1 MFIRIGYIVIIG
13 YHKKFKGDS
22 LNNMKRKI
30 WINGDFVN
38 WNDASVHI
46 LSHSHQR
53 GSLIFGFIP
62 IFENENGTFI
72 FRIDKHIERLY
83 SSCHLAGIPIDYK
96 ESELINAVFDAA
108 KENPGSKFIK
118 ISVYIASIEIDVVP
132 QDPLTTVAIA
142 AYEPQKDIIEKNSNP
157 FHRSD
162 YLSVWIEKDKHQR
175 RSDIIDPQIKIAAN
189 YTSPMMAKWKAR
201 KNGYDEI
208 ILTDSEG
215 YVTEAPTSNVF
226 IVNQDGVLMTADEDQ
241 VLHGI
246 TRMSII
252 EIAEDEGININI
264 GRIPL
269 KELQDAKEVFIT
281 SSSHLVCPVKS
292 LDKMPVGNGEIGK
305 TTMILKNRFLKTTEG
320 KDSKFNNWLSH
331 I

>member
-1 MFIRIGYIVIIG
+1 ME
-13 YHKKFKGDS
+13 
-22 LNNMKRKI
+22 RKI
-30 WINGDFVN
+30 WIDGVFVD

-62 IFENENGTFI
+62 IFENDNGAFI
-72 FRIDKHIERLY
+72 FRVDKHIERLFK
-83 SSCHLAGIPIDYK
+83 SCLLAGIPINYK
-96 ESELINAVFDAA
+96 ENELIDAIFHTV
-108 KENPGSKFIK
+108 KENPGSKFVK

-132 QDPLTTVAIA
+132 QDPFTKVAIA
-142 AYEPQKDIIEKNSNP
+142 AYEPQKDIIEKNSNV
-157 FHRSD
+157 FYKSENM
-162 YLSVWIEKDKHQR
+162 SVWIEKDKHQR
-175 RSDIIDPQIKIAAN
+175 RPDIIDPQIKIAAN

-208 ILTDSEG
+208 ILTDNKG

-226 IVNQDGVLMTADEDQ
+226 IVSQDGVLMTAQEDQ

-252 EIAEDEGININI
+252 EIAEDEGIEMNI

-269 KELQDAKEVFIT
+269 KELQEAIEVFIT
-281 SSSHLVCPVKS
+281 SSSHLICPVNS
-292 LDKMPVGNGEIGK
+292 LDGKPVGSGK
-305 TTMILKNRFLKTTEG
+305 TGEKTLIIKNRFLNVING
-320 KDSKFNNWLSH
+320 KDNKFNKWL
-331 I
+331 IPV

>member
-1 MFIRIGYIVIIG
+1 ME
-13 YHKKFKGDS
+13 
-22 LNNMKRKI
+22 RKI
-30 WINGDFVN
+30 WIDGVFVD

-62 IFENENGTFI
+62 IFENDNGAFI
-72 FRIDKHIERLY
+72 FRVDKHIERLFK
-83 SSCHLAGIPIDYK
+83 SCLLAGIPINYK
-96 ESELINAVFDAA
+96 ENELIDAIFHTV
-108 KENPGSKFIK
+108 KENPGSKFVK

-132 QDPLTTVAIA
+132 QDPFTKVAIA
-142 AYEPQKDIIEKNSNP
+142 AYEPQKDIIEKNSNV
-157 FHRSD
+157 FYKSENM
-162 YLSVWIEKDKHQR
+162 SVWIEKDKHQR
-175 RSDIIDPQIKIAAN
+175 RPDIIDPQIKIAAN

-208 ILTDSEG
+208 ILTDSKG

-226 IVNQDGVLMTADEDQ
+226 IVSQDGVLMTAQEDE

-252 EIAEDEGININI
+252 EIAEDEGIEMNI

-269 KELQDAKEVFIT
+269 KELQEAIEVFIT
-281 SSSHLVCPVKS
+281 SSSHLICPVNS
-292 LDKMPVGNGEIGK
+292 LDGKPVGSGKIGEK
-305 TTMILKNRFLKTTEG
+305 TLIIKNRFLNVVSG
-320 KDSKFNNWLSH
+320 KDNKFSKWLSPV
-331 I
+331 

>member
-1 MFIRIGYIVIIG
+1 ME
-13 YHKKFKGDS
+13 
-22 LNNMKRKI
+22 RKI
-30 WINGDFVN
+30 WIDGVFVD

-62 IFENENGTFI
+62 IFENDNGTFI
-72 FRIDKHIERLY
+72 FRVDKHIERLFK
-83 SSCHLAGIPIDYK
+83 SCLLAGIPINYK
-96 ESELINAVFDAA
+96 ENELIDAIFHTV
-108 KENPGSKFIK
+108 KENPGSKFVK

-132 QDPLTTVAIA
+132 QDPFTKVAIA
-142 AYEPQKDIIEKNSNP
+142 AYEPQKDIIEKNSNV
-157 FHRSD
+157 FYKSENM
-162 YLSVWIEKDKHQR
+162 SVWIEKDKHQR
-175 RSDIIDPQIKIAAN
+175 RPDIIDPQIKIAAN

-208 ILTDSEG
+208 ILTDSKG

-226 IVNQDGVLMTADEDQ
+226 IVSQDGILMTAQEDE

-252 EIAEDEGININI
+252 EIAEDEGIEMNI

-269 KELQDAKEVFIT
+269 KELQEAIEVFIT
-281 SSSHLVCPVKS
+281 SSSHLICPVNS
-292 LDKMPVGNGEIGK
+292 LDGKPVGSGK
-305 TTMILKNRFLKTTEG
+305 TGEKTLIIKNRFLNVVNG
-320 KDSKFNNWLSH
+320 KDNKFNKWLSPV
-331 I
+331 

>member
-1 MFIRIGYIVIIG
+1 ME
-13 YHKKFKGDS
+13 
-22 LNNMKRKI
+22 RKI
-30 WINGDFVN
+30 WIDGVFVE

-72 FRIDKHIERLY
+72 FRVDKHIERLFK
-83 SSCHLAGIPIDYK
+83 SCLLAGIPINYK
-96 ESELINAVFDAA
+96 EDELIDAVFATV
-108 KENPGSKFIK
+108 KENPGSKFVK

-132 QDPLTTVAIA
+132 QDPFTKVAIA
-142 AYEPQKDIIEKNSNP
+142 AYEPQKDIIEKNSQP
-157 FHRSD
+157 FHSSKQ
-162 YLSVWIEKDKHQR
+162 LSVWIEKERHQR
-175 RSDIIDPQIKIAAN
+175 RQDIIEPQIKIAAN

-208 ILTDSEG
+208 ILTDSDG
-215 YVTEAPTSNVF
+215 YVAEAPTSNVF
-226 IVNQDGVLMTADEDQ
+226 MVSQAGVLMTAKEDE

-252 EIAEDEGININI
+252 EIAEDEGIEMNI

-269 KELQDAKEVFIT
+269 RELQEAVEVFIT
-281 SSSHLVCPVKS
+281 SSSHLICPVNS
-292 LDKMPVGNGEIGK
+292 LDGKLVGSGK
-305 TTMILKNRFLKTTEG
+305 TGEKTLTIKNRFLNVISG
-320 KDSKFNNWLSH
+320 KDNKFNKWLSPVKV
-331 I
+331 

>member
-1 MFIRIGYIVIIG
+1 ME
-13 YHKKFKGDS
+13 
-22 LNNMKRKI
+22 RKI
-30 WINGDFVN
+30 WIDGVFVD

-62 IFENENGTFI
+62 IFENDNGTFI
-72 FRIDKHIERLY
+72 FRVDKHIERLFK
-83 SSCHLAGIPIDYK
+83 SCLLAGIPIDYK
-96 ESELINAVFDAA
+96 ERELIDAIFHTV
-108 KENPGSKFIK
+108 KENPGSKFVK

-132 QDPLTTVAIA
+132 QDPFTKVAIA
-142 AYEPQKDIIEKNSNP
+142 AYEPQKDIIEKNSNV
-157 FHRSD
+157 FYKSENM
-162 YLSVWIEKDKHQR
+162 SVWIEKDKHQR
-175 RSDIIDPQIKIAAN
+175 RPDIIDPQIKIAAN

-208 ILTDSEG
+208 ILTDNEG

-226 IVNQDGVLMTADEDQ
+226 MVSQDGVLMTAQEDE

-252 EIAEDEGININI
+252 EIAEDEGIEMNI

-269 KELQDAKEVFIT
+269 KELQEAIEVFIT
-281 SSSHLVCPVKS
+281 SSSHLICPVNS
-292 LDKMPVGNGEIGK
+292 LDGKPVGSGKIGEK
-305 TTMILKNRFLKTTEG
+305 TLIIKNRFLNVVSG
-320 KDSKFNNWLSH
+320 KDNKFSKWLSPV
-331 I
+331 

>member
-118 ISVYIASIEIDVVP
+118 ISVYIASI
-132 QDPLTTVAIA
+132 
-142 AYEPQKDIIEKNSNP
+142 
-157 FHRSD
+157 
-162 YLSVWIEKDKHQR
+162 
-175 RSDIIDPQIKIAAN
+175 
-189 YTSPMMAKWKAR
+189 
-201 KNGYDEI
+201 
-208 ILTDSEG
+208 
-215 YVTEAPTSNVF
+215 
-226 IVNQDGVLMTADEDQ
+226 
-241 VLHGI
+241 
-246 TRMSII
+246 
-252 EIAEDEGININI
+252 
-264 GRIPL
+264 
-269 KELQDAKEVFIT
+269 
-281 SSSHLVCPVKS
+281 
-292 LDKMPVGNGEIGK
+292 
-305 TTMILKNRFLKTTEG
+305 
-320 KDSKFNNWLSH
+320 
-331 I
+331 